1 MFWNLNFYH
10 FVLFFHRWSKWIDST
25 KTKMFYLR
33 EDFMN
38 MDNTIDYFRLWPDDN
53 NDNKRPGR
61 KRRKEMLWCQSRR
74 EFYFGWSKT
83 SNKTWREWNE
93 KNFILFLFAT
103 KPKEAITK
111 LEYNNNNN
119 RTKWWIYI
127 YWFEKEKAIYAL
139 IILFV

>member
-1 MFWNLNFYH
+1 MFCSSIDGLNESITLKLKCFI
-10 FVLFFHRWSKWIDST
+10 WGKISWIWII
-25 KTKMFYLR
+25 LL
-33 EDFMN
+33 
-38 MDNTIDYFRLWPDDN
+38 IICRLWPDDN

-83 SNKTWREWNE
+83 SNKTWQEWNE